1 MLELNFIRKNN
12 KSIIEHLKVRNKD
25 FKDLILKVLDFD
37 EQRRSAQFK
46 LDNELSELNQLSKEI
61 GEMFKSG
68 QQQAAIKLKEQT
80 TLLKDSTKELK
91 QHLVDLEK
99 SIKEILYQIPNVP
112 NQQVPSGNSE
122 QDNVIVDSYG
132 DLPTLSP
139 DAIPHWE
146 IAKKYDLIDFELGVK
161 ITGSGFP
168 VYIGKGA
175 QLQLSLIHI

>member
-25 FKDLILKVLDFD
+25 FRDLILKVLDFD

-80 TLLKDSTKELK
+80 ILLKDSTKELK
-91 QHLVDLEK
+91 QHLVDLEN
-99 SIKEILYQIPNVP
+99 SINEILYQIPNVP
-112 NQQVPSGNSE
+112 NKQVPLEIRSRTMLLLIVM
-122 QDNVIVDSYG
+122 VIYQHFPLMQFLTG
-132 DLPTLSP
+132 KLPKNT
-139 DAIPHWE
+139 I
-146 IAKKYDLIDFELGVK
+146 
-161 ITGSGFP
+161 
-168 VYIGKGA
+168 
-175 QLQLSLIHI
+175 

>member
-25 FKDLILKVLDFD
+25 FRDLILKVLDFD

-80 TLLKDSTKELK
+80 TLLKEML
-91 QHLVDLEK
+91 
-99 SIKEILYQIPNVP
+99 IKK
-112 NQQVPSGNSE
+112 G
-122 QDNVIVDSYG
+122 
-132 DLPTLSP
+132 
-139 DAIPHWE
+139 
-146 IAKKYDLIDFELGVK
+146 KY
-161 ITGSGFP
+161 SR
-168 VYIGKGA
+168 GKN
-175 QLQLSLIHI
+175 H